1 MNTDITYIGE
11 HLLPGYIGHFS
22 IILLFCSAL
31 FSVFCYRQGAK
42 TELESKGSWT
52 KMGRVGFGIH
62 SIALFSIIA
71 MLFYVMVNKY
81 YEYSYAQAHVSDD
94 LPMQYILS
102 AFWEGQEGSFLLWM
116 FWHIILGWVVIARG
130 KMWESSVLLFVGLAE
145 VVLASM
151 LLGLHIEIGDFIY
164 KVGSNPTTL
173 LRDIFEAPIFEK
185 ADYVEVISGTG
196 LNPLLQNYWMTI
208 HPPVLFLGFASVTFP
223 FAYAAAGLYTGQHRE
238 WLHPG
243 LKWGLFSAGFLGTGI
258 LMGSAWAYEALTF
271 GGYWAWDPVENMS
284 LVPWLVL
291 VGGIHANLI
300 ARSTGRAIRSTYIY
314 YCLAFVLILYSTYL
328 TRSGI
333 LGDTSQH
340 AFTEMGLEPQL
351 IFMVGFFGLLSTIL
365 YIAKSRII
373 PVYEKEESIYS
384 REFWMSIGAL
394 VLLFSGLIIS
404 ASTSLPVMNAI
415 IGLYD
420 PEFVGTVIEEP
431 IPHFNKFQVWIS
443 VMITLL
449 TGSAIHLRYRAK
461 SMRNSQKM
469 GFFKQQLLYAA
480 IAAVITF
487 LTSLW
492 IEFVHWKYIV
502 LAFCSL
508 YAVVSNLAYLVSK
521 ANTQGRM
528 TAAVLSHFGFGIMI
542 IGILSSGLNESTITT
557 NRFAMEGLL
566 NEKDQGST
574 IQLIKN
580 APMYSNGYWI
590 TYEGDTVIDLTRIFK
605 IKMEEETE
613 SGREKPF
620 YLYPNALFSNDMT
633 KVASFNPD
641 TKHYVH
647 KDIFTQIAGLPKS
660 QLDIEFVKEEE
671 DSLKYVKY
679 ELSPGDTIFTKK
691 HYGIVT
697 AIDFNPKHKDY
708 VNHKN
713 DIGIGVVI
721 DFKSLDNDETYTAQ
735 PAIGIRENLLYQYND
750 QINDLHVK
758 LKLNEASFDNFFTTE
773 DKLSYSSH
781 KLKQGQQFNYNGE
794 SYVLNGF
801 DQPSDNPNYKEKEG
815 DIPVMAKLVRVSD
828 NHLFSPIYIIR
839 DSKPFNIKAHDP
851 FTGVHVRMTHV
862 DPVNE
867 EFTFL
872 TATDIR
878 TNNSI
883 SLEIAEN
890 VVRNDMILFEAT
902 VFPGIN
908 LFWTGTI
915 LMMLGF
921 FIGLYNKRRKTSVV

>member
-1 MNTDITYIGE
+1 
-11 HLLPGYIGHFS
+11 
-22 IILLFCSAL
+22 
-31 FSVFCYRQGAK
+31 
-42 TELESKGSWT
+42 
-52 KMGRVGFGIH
+52 MGRVGFGLH
-62 SIALFSIIA
+62 TLALFSIIA

-116 FWHIILGWVVIARG
+116 FWHVILGWLVIARG
-130 KMWESSVLLFVGLAE
+130 KMWESSVMLFVGLAE
-145 VVLASM
+145 VILASM

-238 WLHPG
+238 WLRPG

-284 LVPWLVL
+284 LVPWLIL

-333 LGDTSQH
+333 LGETSIH

-365 YIAKSRII
+365 YIAKSKII

-431 IPHFNKFQVWIS
+431 IPHFNKFQVWIA

-449 TGSAIHLRYRAK
+449 TGSAIHLRYRSK
-461 SMRNSQKM
+461 TLNNNQKLS
-469 GFFKQQLLYAA
+469 FLKQQLLYAI
-480 IAAVITF
+480 IATGITF
-487 LTSLW
+487 LISFW
-492 IEFVHWKYIV
+492 IEYVHWKYII
-502 LAFCSL
+502 LAFCSM
-508 YAVVSNLAYLVSK
+508 YAIVSNLAYLVSK
-521 ANTQGRM
+521 ANKQGRM

-542 IGILSSGLNESTITT
+542 IGILASGLNESTITT

-566 NEKDQGST
+566 KEKDLGST
-574 IQLIKN
+574 IQLIKKE
-580 APMYSNGYWI
+580 PMYSNGYWI
-590 TYEGDTVIDLTRIFK
+590 TYEGDTVIDLTRTFK
-605 IKMEEETE
+605 IKMEEETKN
-613 SGREKPF
+613 GRETPF

-641 TKHYVH
+641 TKHYIH
-647 KDIFTQIAGLPKS
+647 KDIFTQVAGLPKS
-660 QLDIEFVKEEE
+660 QLDIKFVKEEE

-679 ELSPGDTIFTKK
+679 ELSPGDTLFTKK
-691 HYGIVT
+691 HYGIVR
-697 AIDFNPKHKDY
+697 AIEFDPQHKDY
-708 VNHKN
+708 INHNN

-721 DFKSLDNDETYTAQ
+721 DFMSLENDEIFTAQ
-735 PAIGIRENLLYQYND
+735 PAIGIKENLLYQYND
-750 QINDLHVK
+750 QINDLRVK
-758 LKLNEASFDNFFTTE
+758 LKLSEESFDNFFTTE

-781 KLKQGQQFNYNGE
+781 KIKQGQQFKYNGQ
-794 SYVLNGF
+794 SYILNGF

-815 DIPVMAKLVRVSD
+815 DIPVMAKLVRTSD
-828 NHLFSPIYIIR
+828 NYLFSPIYVIR
-839 DSKPFNIKAHDP
+839 DSKPFNIKSHDP
-851 FTGVHVRMTHV
+851 QSGTHMRITHI

-872 TATDIR
+872 VATDIR
-878 TNNSI
+878 TKNSI
-883 SLEIAEN
+883 SLEIAED
-890 VVRNDMILFEAT
+890 VVRNDLILFEAT

-908 LFWTGTI
+908 LFWSGSI

-921 FIGLYNKRRKTSVV
+921 FIGFLDKRRKTSVA